1 MSVTI
6 TKFLRNALYLDALAS
21 GAAGLLMIAGAPL
34 LSPLLALP
42 SSLLIG
48 AGLVLVPFVA
58 TLIVV
63 ARRSQVSRLVLIDLL
78 ALNALWVAA
87 SFGLLASGLVQPS
100 ALGIAFVAA
109 QALVVAA
116 FTVLQVI
123 GLRRAGAATASA

>member
-1 MSVTI
+1 MSVTV

-42 SSLLIG
+42 SSLLVG

-63 ARRSQVSRLVLIDLL
+63 ARRSHVSRLALIDIL
-78 ALNALWVAA
+78 ALNAFWVAA

-109 QALVVAA
+109 QALVVGA
-116 FTVLQVI
+116 FTVLQFI
-123 GLRRAGAATASA
+123 GLRRAGAAPASV

>member
-58 TLIVV
+58 TLVIV
-63 ARRSQVSRLVLIDLL
+63 ARRSHVSRLVLIDLL

-87 SFGLLASGLVQPS
+87 SFGLLASGMVEPS
-100 ALGIAFVAA
+100 RLGIAFVAA

-123 GLRRAGAATASA
+123 GLRRAGAARASA